1 MPCDIVLC
9 PCYLPSRQ
17 NLLLTLPA
25 TQPHRWAVQSVSLVV
40 YARRGQNNFEL
51 LVLKQR
57 LEVGYR
63 ESHFLLTSTSLLVF
77 GLDGRR
83 LERHS
88 SRQSIRLTTF
98 PSGATKG
105 FI

>member
-1 MPCDIVLC
+1 M
-9 PCYLPSRQ
+9 
-17 NLLLTLPA
+17 
-25 TQPHRWAVQSVSLVV
+25 LVE
-40 YARRGQNNFEL
+40 AKNNFEL

-63 ESHFLLTSTSLLVF
+63 ESHFLLASTSLLVF